1 MLSTEERWS
10 DFFLGRDGCVHKM
23 LRSRLTLLLLIPV
36 LASGC
41 AKGALWKLGYLSP
54 QVRQQWAEEEK
65 YARTWQ
71 TMETDMT
78 AAVERAK
85 EGGLAEQQR
94 TARQLGA
101 MIQDDHRVMVRIH
114 ATELLGQMSP
124 DAARGAL
131 MIAAEDPE
139 ADVRIAACQALA
151 RWGDADS
158 LIGLQKILGSDTHPD
173 VRMAATRG
181 IGNFKGPQAARA
193 LRMALNSESP
203 ALQLAAAASLKK
215 CTGENLGQDIPAWQ
229 EYVAALPEPKAYD
242 VQMASVDDDPKQDKS
257 LWGPLFRQ

>member
-1 MLSTEERWS
+1 
-10 DFFLGRDGCVHKM
+10 M
-23 LRSRLTLLLLIPV
+23 LRSRLILLFLIPLLV
-36 LASGC
+36 SGC

-54 QVRQQWAEEEK
+54 QVRQQWADEEK

-71 TMETDMT
+71 TLQTEMT
-78 AAVERAK
+78 ATVERAK
-85 EGGLAEQQR
+85 ESGLADQQR

-131 MIAAEDPE
+131 MLAAEDPE
-139 ADVRIAACQALA
+139 ADVRIAACHALT
-151 RWGDADS
+151 RWGDSDS

-181 IGNFKGPQAARA
+181 IGSFKGPQAARA
-193 LRMALNSESP
+193 LRMALDSESP
-203 ALQLAAAASLKK
+203 ALQLAAADSLKK

-229 EYVAALPEPKAYD
+229 EYLANLPSTQNYD
-242 VQMASVDDDPKQDKS
+242 VRQVGNDEDPKTDKS